1 MYNNPLNQ
9 IKINTNATI
18 EKMHQM
24 RLSGMKR
31 AYESSF
37 ETRNQ
42 DTFTNDEFVA
52 WLIESEENQRNN
64 ARTERLL
71 KNAKFHY
78 QASLEHVSFTQD
90 RNIDRNLLTRLSDC
104 SFIYKRE
111 TVIVTGCTG
120 TGKSFLATAL
130 GYQSCIKGYKVLY
143 FNLRKLFQKL
153 IMAKAD
159 GSYIRE
165 LNKIANYDLL
175 IIDDFGMQA
184 VQSEKQMILMDVIED
199 RNQKKATIFCSQ
211 LPVKNWYELFEDK
224 TIADAILDRII
235 HSAIRFELKG
245 ESMRKKMKKQ

>member
-1 MYNNPLNQ
+1 MSY
-9 IKINTNATI
+9 
-18 EKMHQM
+18 
-24 RLSGMKR
+24 
-31 AYESSF
+31 
-37 ETRNQ
+37 
-42 DTFTNDEFVA
+42 
-52 WLIESEENQRNN
+52 
-64 ARTERLL
+64 
-71 KNAKFHY
+71 
-78 QASLEHVSFTQD
+78 TQD
-90 RNIDRNLLTRLSDC
+90 RDIDRNLLTRLSDC
-104 SFIYKRE
+104 SFIEKRE

-143 FNLRKLFQKL
+143 FNLGKLFQKL

-224 TIADAILDRII
+224 TIADAILERII

>member
-1 MYNNPLNQ
+1 M
-9 IKINTNATI
+9 NTNATI

-104 SFIYKRE
+104 SFIDKRE

-130 GYQSCIKGYKVLY
+130 GYQSCIKGHKVLY

-224 TIADAILDRII
+224 TIVDAILDRII

>member
-1 MYNNPLNQ
+1 M
-9 IKINTNATI
+9 NTNATI

-104 SFIYKRE
+104 SFIDKRE

>member
-1 MYNNPLNQ
+1 M
-9 IKINTNATI
+9 NTNATI

-104 SFIYKRE
+104 SFIDKRE

-235 HSAIRFELKG
+235 HSAISFELKG

>member
-1 MYNNPLNQ
+1 M
-9 IKINTNATI
+9 NTNATI
-18 EKMHQM
+18 EKMRQM

-78 QASLEHVSFTQD
+78 QASLEQMSYTQD
-90 RNIDRNLLTRLSDC
+90 RDIDRNLLTRLSDC
-104 SFIYKRE
+104 SFIDKRE

-143 FNLRKLFQKL
+143 FNLGKLFQKL